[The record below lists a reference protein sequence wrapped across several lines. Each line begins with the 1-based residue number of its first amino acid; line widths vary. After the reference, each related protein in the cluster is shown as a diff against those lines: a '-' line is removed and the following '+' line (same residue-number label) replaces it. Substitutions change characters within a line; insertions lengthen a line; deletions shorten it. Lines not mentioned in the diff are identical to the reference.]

1 MNVIKKY
8 FTLKKVFIFFG
19 LVFVV
24 LFFAGGCSFKY
35 MDWQYYKFKRLCK
48 NNYNKINI
56 YSKTYRDLQQRYRE
70 AMLNNRD
77 IEVNAHNGIKS
88 FYDREMNLKVYPANW
103 QENTIN
109 TQKVGFGIG
118 DIIEKEIDYYFVDST
133 KKVRFANFKRFIYI
147 EKGLWIKGDEGVG
160 FYWDTENQLDCNKV
174 KN

>member
-56 YSKTYRDLQQRYRE
+56 YSKTYRDL
-70 AMLNNRD
+70 
-77 IEVNAHNGIKS
+77 
-88 FYDREMNLKVYPANW
+88 
-103 QENTIN
+103 
-109 TQKVGFGIG
+109 
-118 DIIEKEIDYYFVDST
+118 
-133 KKVRFANFKRFIYI
+133 
-147 EKGLWIKGDEGVG
+147 
-160 FYWDTENQLDCNKV
+160 
-174 KN
+174 